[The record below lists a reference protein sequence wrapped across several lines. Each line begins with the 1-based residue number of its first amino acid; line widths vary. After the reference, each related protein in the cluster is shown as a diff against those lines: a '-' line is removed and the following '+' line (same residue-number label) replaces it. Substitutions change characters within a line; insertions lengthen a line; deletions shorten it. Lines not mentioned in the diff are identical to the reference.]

1 MANKHQSTPLEEWL
15 MQFFTD
21 YAACTVKPVAL
32 RLETW
37 LPRFFTDYQAC
48 KTPLRACTAERE
60 PKFFRLDATRLA
72 QWFTALAQPLTDA
85 RKGAFHFDP
94 WEVAGLGRDEVRNSS
109 VLAWL
114 LNPKGSHGL
123 GDAAMRGLLQ
133 DLSQFDVRFPLEC
146 SRYCQVRVESNPDG
160 NSCNRIDI
168 EIDDEKFFVVIE
180 VKIGAPEGVDQMKRY
195 GEVSQQLAGTRPWAL
210 VFLTPSGVASKTG
223 GLHAGRVVK
232 MSWRQLAFSV
242 KQSVKTSSPD
252 TANRTGPARHMAEQA
267 AHKFL
272 KQMRT
277 F

>member
-1 MANKHQSTPLEEWL
+1 MANTHESIPLEEWL
-15 MQFFTD
+15 LQFFTD
-21 YAACTVKPVAL
+21 YAACTVQPVAP

-37 LPRFFTDYQAC
+37 LPRFFTNYQAC
-48 KTPLRACTAERE
+48 RTPLLAHKPELE
-60 PKFFRLDATRLA
+60 PKFFRLDAAKLT
-72 QWFTALAQPLTDA
+72 QWFAAMAQPITDA

-123 GDAAMRGLLQ
+123 GGAAMRGLLQ
-133 DLSQFDVRFPLEC
+133 DLSQFDARFPLEC

-180 VKIGAPEGVDQMKRY
+180 VKIGAPEGVEQMKRY

-210 VFLTPSGVASKTG
+210 VFLTPSGVASKTAG
-223 GLHAGRVVK
+223 PHAGRVVK

-242 KQSVKTSSPD
+242 MQSVKASSPD
-252 TANRTGPARHMAEQA
+252 AVNTRGPARHMAEQA
-267 AHKFL
+267 AQKFL